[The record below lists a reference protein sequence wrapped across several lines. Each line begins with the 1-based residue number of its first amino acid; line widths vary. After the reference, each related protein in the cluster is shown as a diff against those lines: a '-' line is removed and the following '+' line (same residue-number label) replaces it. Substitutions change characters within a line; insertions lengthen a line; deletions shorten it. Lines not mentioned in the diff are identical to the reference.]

1 MALVPVSEAAKLC
14 GKDRK
19 TLYRQIKEGKLSAT
33 KDETGA
39 TKIDIAELVRV
50 YGALRNISDT
60 HDSGNTVAMPHA
72 ETVDLRVELALLKA
86 ENTHLKERLS
96 DKDSHIED
104 MRNTMRLLGHTEPN
118 QTKKSGWFGLFKG
131 K

>member
-33 KDETGA
+33 KNETGA
-39 TKIDIAELVRV
+39 TQIDVAELSRV
-50 YGALRNISDT
+50 YGALRQFRDSC
-60 HDSGNTVAMPHA
+60 DSG
-72 ETVDLRVELALLKA
+72 ETVSMPQVETVNIKMELALLKA
-86 ENTHLKERLS
+86 ENANLRERLS
-96 DKDSHIED
+96 DKERHIED
-104 MRNTMRLLGHTEPN
+104 IRNTVRLLEHSQP
-118 QTKKSGWFGLFKG
+118 KKSGWFNWLKG